1 MTQTFPR
8 LRAKISFGQRDP
20 VMSRLTIGIVAAVLA
35 GGAAIA
41 ADPPRPVAMVGAVS
55 NAPAAKV
62 QAFDYIYPGTEIDLR
77 PSGALT
83 IAWFDSCVLETV
95 TGGQVRLEKARARVS
110 SGGKATQTTRACPT
124 SALKLAPSRSE
135 AGVAVKRVTPFEE
148 GRWSEITV
156 AAARPTFL
164 WPSAGPPQNATVIVS
179 YLDEAP
185 KREVWRGTASAPR
198 LEYPA
203 AAPALTPGAPYEVVV
218 ERAGATPYRQVFSV
232 DPGLTFENEALAK
245 VVPLGL

>member
-1 MTQTFPR
+1 MR
-8 LRAKISFGQRDP
+8 
-20 VMSRLTIGIVAAVLA
+20 RLTIGIAATVMA
-35 GGAAIA
+35 GGVALA
-41 ADPPRPVAMVGAVS
+41 ADPPRPVGLVESIA

-62 QAFDYIYPGTEIDLR
+62 QRFDYLYAGSEIDLR
-77 PSGALT
+77 PSGAVT
-83 IAWFDSCVLETV
+83 IAWFDSCVVETV
-95 TGGQVRLEKARARVS
+95 TGGQVRLDKARARVS

-156 AAARPTFL
+156 ATARPTFL
-164 WPSAGPPQNATVIVS
+164 WPAAPQARGAAPAEQAATVVVS
-179 YLDEAP
+179 FLDARP
-185 KREVWRGTASAPR
+185 KQEVWRGDASTVR

-203 AAPALTPGAPYEVVV
+203 DAPALIPGAPYEVLVQRTGL
-218 ERAGATPYRQVFSV
+218 RAVFSV
-232 DPGLTFENEALAK
+232 DPGAAFDNQFLAQ

>member
-1 MTQTFPR
+1 MR
-8 LRAKISFGQRDP
+8 
-20 VMSRLTIGIVAAVLA
+20 RLTTGIAAAVLA
-35 GGAAIA
+35 GGAALA
-41 ADPPRPVAMVGAVS
+41 ADPPRPVGLVESVS

-62 QAFDYIYPGTEIDLR
+62 QRFDYVYAGSEIDLR

-83 IAWFDSCVLETV
+83 IAWFDSCVVETV
-95 TGGQVRLEKARARVS
+95 TGGQVRLEKAKARVS
-110 SGGKATQTTRACPT
+110 SGGKTTQTTRACPT

-164 WPSAGPPQNATVIVS
+164 WPALPQARGAPPPAESATVVVS
-179 YLDEAP
+179 FLDANP
-185 KREVWRGTASAPR
+185 KREVWRGTASAAR
-198 LEYPA
+198 LAYPA
-203 AAPALTPGAPYEVVV
+203 NAPALIPGAPYEVVV
-218 ERAGATPYRQVFSV
+218 ERPGQPPLRAVFSV
-232 DPGLTFENEALAK
+232 DPGAAFENQVLAQ